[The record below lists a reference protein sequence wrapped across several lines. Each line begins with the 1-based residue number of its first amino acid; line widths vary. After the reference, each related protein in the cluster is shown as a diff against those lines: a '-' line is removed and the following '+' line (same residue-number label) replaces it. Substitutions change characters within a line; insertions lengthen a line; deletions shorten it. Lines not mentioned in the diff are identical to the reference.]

1 MKPYKFL
8 KTIWTIQAN
17 NRKCYFCI
25 STKAVRN
32 GKWRDHLF
40 SWPKQKAD
48 IKSFLEDNATE
59 DYDLYFCPLP
69 FKIRR
74 RSVEAVLD
82 SRLLW
87 ADLDEA
93 NPRGC
98 DPVPQIAWR
107 SSPKRFASLW
117 MMNKHLPPKQL
128 EPMNRAMTYA
138 CGADKGGWDLTQ
150 VLRLPGT
157 LNHKY
162 PERPRGKLLW
172 FKDNEYPISKFP
184 DESAI
189 SEVDPNKLYQQVKHK
204 IKAKTKKLLMA
215 KKATQGKR
223 SEVIW
228 KLENDLSEQGLS
240 KEQIF
245 TLIKH
250 SVWNKF
256 AGRRDEDKQ
265 LQRELNK
272 IEAKPERPKLSD
284 TSQETSSAICLA
296 DVAPEKVD
304 WLWHPYI
311 PRGKLTVMEGDP
323 GLGKSWLTMALA
335 ACLSTNKKLPGQTK
349 ATSGGRV
356 LLLSAEDGLGDTIRP
371 RLDDMKAN
379 VKKIFAINKAIVFDD
394 EGIEEVRAHIDKIQ
408 PTMVIVD
415 PLVAYMGGGVD
426 LHKANEVRVVMH
438 ALGSIAEDY
447 GLSILAVRHLTKGS
461 RDKSIYRGQGS
472 VDITAAARSVLAVG
486 YHPEHDDLRVICH
499 IKSNLAMQG
508 QSVQYALTPNRDNIF
523 SWQGFCDVTVEDMQN
538 TSANATGNSQ
548 KKLAREFL
556 EEQLHDGPVRKQTLK
571 KNAEAK
577 GIKWD
582 IINLIKSELA
592 IVIKPIK
599 GKYFWS
605 LNKQEES

>member
-32 GKWRDHLF
+32 GRWRDHLF
-40 SWPKQKAD
+40 SWPAQKAD
-48 IKSFLEDNATE
+48 VKSFLEDNATE

-93 NPRGC
+93 HPRSC

-107 SSPKRFASLW
+107 SSPKRYASLW
-117 MMNKHLPPKQL
+117 LMNKHVAPKKL
-128 EPMNRAMTYA
+128 EPLNRAMTYA

-157 LNHKY
+157 MNHKY
-162 PERPRGKLLW
+162 PERPKGKLLW
-172 FKDNEYPISKFP
+172 LKDNEYPISKFP

-189 SEVDPNKLYQQVKHK
+189 SEVNPNKLYDQVKHK
-204 IKAKTKKLLMA
+204 IKAKTRKLLMA

-250 SVWNKF
+250 SCWNKF
-256 AGRRDEDKQ
+256 AGRKDEDRQ
-265 LQRELNK
+265 LQRELDK
-272 IEAKPERPKLSD
+272 VEAKSERPRLSD
-284 TSQETSSAICLA
+284 TPQQTSTAICMA
-296 DVAPEKVD
+296 DVAPEKVR
-304 WLWHPYI
+304 WLWYPYI
-311 PRGKLTVMEGDP
+311 PQGKLTVMEGDP
-323 GLGKSWLTMALA
+323 GLGKSWLTMAIA
-335 ACLSTNKKLPGQTK
+335 AHLSNNKKFPGQTK
-349 ATSGGRV
+349 ASAGGKV

-371 RLDDMKAN
+371 RLDLMNAKA
-379 VKKIFAINKAIVFDD
+379 KRIFAINSAIIFDED
-394 EGIEEVRAHIDKIQ
+394 GIEEVRAHIEKIQ

-438 ALGSIAEDY
+438 ALGMIAEDF

-486 YHPEHDDLRVICH
+486 YHPEEDDLRVICQ
-499 IKSNLAMQG
+499 IKNNLAIHG
-508 QSVQYALTPNRDNIF
+508 RTVQYALAPNRDNPF
-523 SWQGFCDVTVEDMQN
+523 SWEGFCDVTPEDMQS
-538 TSANATGNSQ
+538 TSANSTGNSQ
-548 KKLAREFL
+548 RKLAREFL
-556 EEQLHDGPVRKQTLK
+556 EDILHEGPVAVRVIK

-577 GIKWD
+577 GINWQA
-582 IINLIKSELA
+582 ITSIKAEVGALVLMSG
-592 IVIKPIK
+592 
-599 GKYFWS
+599 GKRMWK
-605 LNKQEES
+605 LNK